1 MRPAS
6 LRSISSH
13 SNEPVCDHL
22 ILCIHLKL
30 NGPILNHACTL
41 TAFRLRISTRPCP
54 LHASS
59 ARAPSHS
66 ALLLAVIARH
76 HQRAHMSAKR
86 CHGMHPPTLSSCM
99 AHSQLSLCSL
109 SLWAPQWA
117 PLAAHRSCTD
127 VVTRCCRHALLLS
140 RAVVVIVHA
149 VITWLIRHHMAHSS
163 AHLGLT
169 SSPAGRGVHEALK
182 GRRAHLRFRHEH

>member
-1 MRPAS
+1 MYTHSRPF
-6 LRSISSH
+6 
-13 SNEPVCDHL
+13 ED
-22 ILCIHLKL
+22 L
-30 NGPILNHACTL
+30 NP
-41 TAFRLRISTRPCP
+41 TACP

-117 PLAAHRSCTD
+117 PRALSSRAPVTHRCRHTLLSSRAV
-127 VVTRCCRHALLLS
+127 VVTRCCCH
-140 RAVVVIVHA
+140 RAR
-149 VITWLIRHHMAHSS
+149 RHHMAHLS

>member
-1 MRPAS
+1 MQPAS

-41 TAFRLRISTRPCP
+41 TAVRLRISTRPPAPCMRLQRARRHIARSCLLSSRGIIKGHICQP
-54 LHASS
+54 SAVMACTLPHCHHAWPILSS
-59 ARAPSHS
+59 ACA
-66 ALLLAVIARH
+66 
-76 HQRAHMSAKR
+76 R
-86 CHGMHPPTLSSCM
+86 CHCGRLSGRP
-99 AHSQLSLCSL
+99 AHCHR
-109 SLWAPQWA
+109 
-117 PLAAHRSCTD
+117 AHRSRTD

-149 VITWLIRHHMAHSS
+149 VITWLICR
-163 AHLGLT
+163 LI
-169 SSPAGRGVHEALK
+169 
-182 GRRAHLRFRHEH
+182 

>member
-1 MRPAS
+1 MQPAS

-41 TAFRLRISTRPCP
+41 TAVRLRISTRPCP

-86 CHGMHPPTLSSCM
+86 CHDMHPPTLSSCM
-99 AHSQLSLCSL
+99 AHSQLVLAVTVGASVG
-109 SLWAPQWA
+109 APSTVIARA
-117 PLAAHRSCTD
+117 PVMHGCRHTLYAV
-127 VVTRCCRHALLLS
+127 VVTRCCCHALLSSSCTPSSHGSFVGSS
-140 RAVVVIVHA
+140 RAHQLPCR
-149 VITWLIRHHMAHSS
+149 TWRS
-163 AHLGLT
+163 
-169 SSPAGRGVHEALK
+169 
-182 GRRAHLRFRHEH
+182 